1 MEVEGAAEVEARQAA
16 HNRALEPLLG
26 GGGGGGGG
34 PGESSGVVGLSVSAE
49 TASAC
54 ARFLQ
59 AHWRD
64 GRLEL
69 PGVPRV
75 GATNPVGGAT
85 PRAPADAASQP
96 ARVTGYAHYDR
107 TVSEHDAE
115 QQRRNTLL
123 MSNALLPACRRQ
135 VPGFAAMEQ
144 SLLDWVQAHYRTTVE
159 LWYAHALR
167 QSAATLRSS
176 VFAVHQDTEDFSF
189 IEYTVLVKLTP
200 DAPGEPP
207 SAMRV
212 VGAAHPF
219 LYDAVAGAAG
229 CFRADLFH
237 ASVAPA
243 SAEEH
248 LKLAF
253 FFRKST
259 QAERRAKRALAET
272 AEGRAPPEPRA
283 QRRKAAPCKEEAE
296 EAEEAEEGAVG
307 AAVQGSG
314 ASAAP
319 DEPAPEMDAP
329 VAMEE
334 EAAEAAEAEATGT
347 AFLPISRTKPSRKR
361 SQTPPSAA

>member
-1 MEVEGAAEVEARQAA
+1 M
-16 HNRALEPLLG
+16 
-26 GGGGGGGG
+26 
-34 PGESSGVVGLSVSAE
+34 
-49 TASAC
+49 
-54 ARFLQ
+54 
-59 AHWRD
+59 
-64 GRLEL
+64 
-69 PGVPRV
+69 
-75 GATNPVGGAT
+75 
-85 PRAPADAASQP
+85 
-96 ARVTGYAHYDR
+96 
-107 TVSEHDAE
+107 
-115 QQRRNTLL
+115 
-123 MSNALLPACRRQ
+123 
-135 VPGFAAMEQ
+135 
-144 SLLDWVQAHYRTTVE
+144 
-159 LWYAHALR
+159 
-167 QSAATLRSS
+167 
-176 VFAVHQDTEDFSF
+176 HQDTEDFSF

-229 CFRADLFH
+229 CFRSDLFH
-237 ASVAPA
+237 ASVAPE

-296 EAEEAEEGAVG
+296 GAEERAVG

-314 ASAAP
+314 ASAAH

-334 EAAEAAEAEATGT
+334 EAAEEAEAEATGT